1 MDRPRARAIRP
12 DASHLRGDASREEW
26 CPHCQGPLPRGIL
39 PAITSAVALLIVS
52 TMLFLWKV
60 HMEEQIEAQEHQQLL
75 EKIQRSLDDLH
86 ERIDHKIDDL
96 HERIDHMHNEDRK
109 SVV

>member
-1 MDRPRARAIRP
+1 MSALSRAP
-12 DASHLRGDASREEW
+12 PEGHPPEGH
-26 CPHCQGPLPRGIL
+26 P

-96 HERIDHMHNEDRK
+96 HKRIDHMHNDLREDRRRR
-109 SVV
+109 